1 MNQWEVALD
10 TYQNALNMI
19 PCRFIPLEA
28 MMRIYRQTG
37 DTIKADSIAQIILH
51 KPVKVPSAE
60 IDAMK
65 EEAKRVKNEE

>member
-1 MNQWEVALD
+1 M
-10 TYQNALNMI
+10 
-19 PCRFIPLEA
+19 
-28 MMRIYRQTG
+28 TG

-65 EEAKRVKNEE
+65 EEAASCTRIKD